1 MTVGG
6 MRYLEPEKE
15 NDDKDWTITSDY
27 PIKVVAVTP
36 HYLQVK
42 MDFVN
47 MCNDLKIQPLDDL
60 I

>member
-6 MRYLEPEKE
+6 LCYMDEK
-15 NDDKDWTITSDY
+15 DDKDWHTIISDR

-36 HYLQVK
+36 HYLQIK
-42 MDFVN
+42 MDFVK

>member
-1 MTVGG
+1 MD
-6 MRYLEPEKE
+6 EK
-15 NDDKDWTITSDY
+15 DDKDWHTIISDR

-36 HYLQVK
+36 HYLQIK
-42 MDFVN
+42 MDFVK